1 MRKTK
6 IVWILMEKC
15 TSLKRRAS
23 ATPTVCPSCG
33 TQIASDHPLILELA
47 VNVCCLVLLAAV
59 LLPTA
64 YGIAV
69 YLDRVIQD
77 LPLNIRSPE
86 LMDRWSFEVKLQVL
100 YRRSWFLACAFTVET

>member
-1 MRKTK
+1 M
-6 IVWILMEKC
+6 VSILKEKC
-15 TSLKRRAS
+15 TSLKRRTS

-33 TQIASDHPLILELA
+33 TQIASDRPLILELA
-47 VNVCCLVLLAAV
+47 ANCCLVLLAAV

-69 YLDRVIQD
+69 YLDHVIQD
-77 LPLNIRSPE
+77 LPLHIRSPE

-100 YRRSWFLACAFTVET
+100 YRRSRFLVCAFTVET

>member
-1 MRKTK
+1 MQRQ
-6 IVWILMEKC
+6 LFALLAE
-15 TSLKRRAS
+15 
-23 ATPTVCPSCG
+23 
-33 TQIASDHPLILELA
+33 TQIASDRPLILELVA
-47 VNVCCLVLLAAV
+47 NVCCLVLLAAV